1 MEQKSKEEKIPESML
16 CLVKIRIDFWNL
28 LFECVL
34 MCVYVHVHIF
44 FPADC
49 DEKHLKHRALGDISS
64 TLYLSALL
72 PTPHSPPCCASL
84 MPQAPPWLP
93 SSSPILI
100 KYLLKLFLIRKI
112 SLNRHMQCHSLVS

>member
-44 FPADC
+44 FQQIVM
-49 DEKHLKHRALGDISS
+49 KNI
-64 TLYLSALL
+64 
-72 PTPHSPPCCASL
+72 
-84 MPQAPPWLP
+84 
-93 SSSPILI
+93 
-100 KYLLKLFLIRKI
+100 
-112 SLNRHMQCHSLVS
+112 